1 MGIFVK
7 EKAGRAPIGAPWK
20 MRLDEHKSVGKV
32 ILLGVDEIA
41 PNPAQP
47 RQEFD
52 LDALK
57 GLADSIQ
64 LNGVLQ
70 PVLVRKRDEN
80 TKKDDDPD
88 SAKPY
93 ELISGERRL
102 RASRL
107 CGKETIP
114 AVIMDA
120 SARQSAVYA
129 ILENIQRRDLSLF
142 EEAEALRTLI
152 VEWGVTQEEA
162 AAKLGMAQST
172 IANKLRLLSLS
183 SAEQKIILENRL
195 TERHGRAL
203 LRLEAGEG
211 RELVANLVAEK
222 HLTVRETEEL
232 VARLLAGEQLEQIQA
247 QDAGTQQLQ
256 DNPSQEIQQNAA
268 VESPA
273 PAAPPERVRKKTKR
287 VLLVKDVRVFF
298 NTVNQAI
305 DAMKHAGIPAETR
318 REDHGE
324 YIEYLVRIP
333 TGNVHPSAAGRKAAR

>member
-1 MGIFVK
+1 
-7 EKAGRAPIGAPWK
+7 
-20 MRLDEHKSVGKV
+20 MRLDEHKSIGKV

-52 LDALK
+52 LEALK

-80 TKKDDDPD
+80 KKDDDPD
-88 SAKPY
+88 STKPY

-102 RASRL
+102 RASKL

-114 AVIMDA
+114 AVVMDA

-129 ILENIQRRDLSLF
+129 ILENIQRRDLNLF

-183 SAEQKIILENRL
+183 SAEQKVILENQL

-203 LRLEAGEG
+203 LRLKAGEG
-211 RELVANLVAEK
+211 RELVANMVAEK

-247 QDAGTQQLQ
+247 QNTSPEQLQ
-256 DNPSQEIQQNAA
+256 DSQSQDIQQNAA

-273 PAAPPERVRKKTKR
+273 PAERVRKKTKR

-324 YIEYLVRIP
+324 YIEYHVRIP
-333 TGNVHPSAAGRKAAR
+333 TGNVHPAAVSRKAAR

>member
-7 EKAGRAPIGAPWK
+7 EKAGRSSIGAPWK
-20 MRLDEHKSVGKV
+20 MRLDEHKGVGKV

-70 PVLVRKRDEN
+70 PILVRKREESS
-80 TKKDDDPD
+80 KQDDTPD
-88 SAKPY
+88 DAKPY

-102 RASRL
+102 RASKL

-114 AVIMDA
+114 AVVMDA

-129 ILENIQRRDLSLF
+129 ILENIQRRDLNLF

-183 SAEQKIILENRL
+183 PAEQKIILENRL

-203 LRLEAGEG
+203 LRLEAGQG
-211 RELVANLVAEK
+211 RELVANLVAER

-232 VARLLAGEQLEQIQA
+232 VARLLAGEQLEQIQRNE
-247 QDAGTQQLQ
+247 QQTEKEQ
-256 DNPSQEIQQNAA
+256 
-268 VESPA
+268 
-273 PAAPPERVRKKTKR
+273 PAAAPVPQPQPPVEVVQPTERLRKKTRR
-287 VLLVKDVRVFF
+287 VLLVKDVRVFL

-324 YIEYLVRIP
+324 YIEYHVRIP
-333 TGNVHPSAAGRKAAR
+333 TGNVHPASGSRKAAR

>member
-7 EKAGRAPIGAPWK
+7 EKAGRSSIGAPWK

-70 PVLVRKRDEN
+70 PILVRKREESS
-80 TKKDDDPD
+80 KQDDTPD
-88 SAKPY
+88 GAKPY

-102 RASRL
+102 RASKL

-114 AVIMDA
+114 AVVMDA

-129 ILENIQRRDLSLF
+129 ILENIQRRDLNLF

-183 SAEQKIILENRL
+183 PAEQKIILENRL

-203 LRLEAGEG
+203 LRLEAGQG
-211 RELVANLVAEK
+211 RELVANLVAER
-222 HLTVRETEEL
+222 HLTVREAEEL
-232 VARLLAGEQLEQIQA
+232 VARLLAGEQLEQIQRNE
-247 QDAGTQQLQ
+247 QQTEKEQ
-256 DNPSQEIQQNAA
+256 
-268 VESPA
+268 
-273 PAAPPERVRKKTKR
+273 PAAAPVPQPQPPVEVVQPTERLRKKTRR
-287 VLLVKDVRVFF
+287 VLLVKDVRVFL

-324 YIEYLVRIP
+324 YIEYHVRIP
-333 TGNVHPSAAGRKAAR
+333 TGNVHPASGSRKAAR

>member
-7 EKAGRAPIGAPWK
+7 DKAGRSSIGAPWK

-57 GLADSIQ
+57 SLADSIQ

-70 PVLVRKRDEN
+70 PVLVRRREQPPKE
-80 TKKDDDPD
+80 DDPD

-107 CGKETIP
+107 CGQETIP
-114 AVIMDA
+114 AVVMDA

-129 ILENIQRRDLSLF
+129 ILENIQRKDLNLF
-142 EEAEALRTLI
+142 EEAEALHTLI

-183 SAEQKIILENRL
+183 AAEQKIILENRL

-232 VARLLAGEQLEQIQA
+232 VVRLLSGEQLEQIQSGQPEPSPQPAGQPAEQPVA
-247 QDAGTQQLQ
+247 Q
-256 DNPSQEIQQNAA
+256 PPVEVVQER
-268 VESPA
+268 P
-273 PAAPPERVRKKTKR
+273 RKRNRK

-324 YIEYLVRIP
+324 YIEYHVRIP
-333 TGNVHPSAAGRKAAR
+333 TSAPRTVSGSRKMAR

>member
-1 MGIFVK
+1 MP
-7 EKAGRAPIGAPWK
+7 GRDFIDRVAT
-20 MRLDEHKSVGKV
+20 RFE
-32 ILLGVDEIA
+32 
-41 PNPAQP
+41 
-47 RQEFD
+47 D
-52 LDALK
+52 L
-57 GLADSIQ
+57 
-64 LNGVLQ
+64 
-70 PVLVRKRDEN
+70 
-80 TKKDDDPD
+80 
-88 SAKPY
+88 
-93 ELISGERRL
+93 
-102 RASRL
+102 
-107 CGKETIP
+107 
-114 AVIMDA
+114 DA

-203 LRLEAGEG
+203 LRLETGEG

>member
-1 MGIFVK
+1 MGIFIRNK
-7 EKAGRAPIGAPWK
+7 NQNFGQ
-20 MRLDEHKSVGKV
+20 LDQHKTVGKV
-32 ILLGVDEIA
+32 ILLSTDEIA

-70 PVLVRKRDEN
+70 PILVRRTDP
-80 TKKDDDPD
+80 TKSD
-88 SAKPY
+88 KPY

-102 RASRL
+102 RAMKL
-107 CGKETIP
+107 CGKDSIP
-114 AVIMDA
+114 AIVMDST

-129 ILENIQRRDLSLF
+129 ILENIQRKDLNLF
-142 EEAEALRTLI
+142 EEAAALRTLV

-172 IANKLRLLSLS
+172 IANKIRLLALS
-183 SAEQKIILENRL
+183 PAEQQIILENRM

-203 LRLEAGEG
+203 LRLTSGEN
-211 RELVANLVAEK
+211 REVVTKLVGER

-232 VARLLAGEQLEQIQA
+232 IERLLAGETLQSIEQKERE
-247 QDAGTQQLQ
+247 TSVPEQLQ
-256 DNPSQEIQQNAA
+256 EQPVPPPTE
-268 VESPA
+268 VVA
-273 PAAPPERVRKKTKR
+273 PRKRGRSRK
-287 VLLVKDVRVFF
+287 VMLVKDVRIFL

-305 DAMKHAGIPAETR
+305 DAMKHAGIPAESR
-318 REDHGE
+318 QEDHGE

-333 TGNVHPSAAGRKAAR
+333 TSKVQSVRSRVPKNG